1 MCKKLLFFA
10 LFAIACCQTTTAQ
23 NWNEIIKA
31 TANDRGA
38 NDWFGWSVAISGDY
52 AIVGAYREDE
62 DVSGGNTQSES
73 GSAYIFKKNGGTWSL
88 IQKIAASDRSAGDF
102 FGSSVSISGDYA
114 VVGAFNEDEDASGGN
129 TKSNAGSAYIFKNN
143 GGTWTQVQ
151 KIVNSDR
158 NFNDHFGY
166 SVAISG
172 DYIAVGAVW
181 EDEDVSGM
189 NPLGFAGSAYIFKNN
204 AGTWTEVQKIVSS
217 DRAVQD
223 YFGQSIAISGDYII
237 VGVQYED
244 ENVSGGSTQSEAG
257 SAYIFKNNAGIWTQV
272 QKIVASDRAAGDM
285 FGFSVA
291 ISGDYAIVGAIW
303 EDENEAGGNTQT
315 SAGSAY
321 IFKNNLGTWTQMQ
334 KIVAS
339 DRSIDDRFAAS
350 VSISGEY
357 AIVGAVGE
365 SHDVSGNNT
374 LSEAGSAYIFK
385 LNGATWIQSQK
396 IVTSDRDVNDQFG
409 YSVAISGNYA
419 LGGAINEDED
429 AFGGNSQS
437 AAGSAYIFG
446 LDCSTTGVDNQI
458 ACDSY
463 TWIDGNTYTE
473 SNNIATHILT
483 NATGCD
489 SVVTLNLT
497 INTVDISVSSN
508 GPTLTAT
515 ATGAAYQWLNCDNNF
530 SEIIGETGQ
539 SFTAMANGNYALEII
554 QNGCT
559 DTSICYTVSG
569 VGIAENGVEIYTVVY
584 PNPSPK
590 TFIVKLGKTYS
601 DVTARVENITG
612 VLINQYEYTSTDKFQ
627 VNIEEEPGIYFIRL
641 YSSGNQI
648 ANIKVEKR

>member
-1 MCKKLLFFA
+1 MSKKLLFIA
-10 LFAIACCQTTTAQ
+10 LFGLACYQTTYAQ

-62 DVSGGNTQSES
+62 DALGGNTQNES

-88 IQKIAASDRSAGDF
+88 IQKIVASDRNAGDF

-129 TKSNAGSAYIFKNN
+129 TKANAGSAYIFKNN
-143 GGTWTQVQ
+143 SGTWTQVQ

-172 DYIAVGAVW
+172 DHIVVGAVW
-181 EDEDVSGM
+181 EDEDVSGL

-204 AGTWTEVQKIVSS
+204 TGTWIEVQKIVSS

-244 ENVSGGSTQSEAG
+244 ENVSGGSTQAEAG
-257 SAYIFKNNAGIWTQV
+257 SVYIFKNNAGIWTQV
-272 QKIVASDRAAGDM
+272 QKIVASDRAVGDM

-303 EDENEAGGNTQT
+303 EDENEVGGNTQA

-321 IFKNNLGTWTQMQ
+321 IFKNNLGTWTQVQ

-339 DRSIDDRFAAS
+339 DRSTDDRFAAS

-357 AIVGAVGE
+357 AIIGALGE
-365 SHDVSGNNT
+365 AHDASGGNT

-385 LNGATWIQSQK
+385 FNGATWIQSQK
-396 IVTSDRDVNDQFG
+396 IVASDRDVNDQFG

-429 AFGGNSQS
+429 VFGGNTQS

-446 LDCSTTGVDNQI
+446 FDCSSTGVDNQT

-497 INTVDISVSSN
+497 INTVDISVSNN
-508 GPTLTAT
+508 GQTLTAA
-515 ATGAAYQWLNCDNNF
+515 ATGAAYQWLDCDNNYAPLN
-530 SEIIGETGQ
+530 GETGQ
-539 SFTAMANGNYALEII
+539 SFTTLSNGNYAVELTE
-554 QNGCT
+554 NGCV
-559 DTSICYTVSG
+559 DTSACVSITTVNLGEFADGAG
-569 VGIAENGVEIYTVVY
+569 VTLY
-584 PNPSPK
+584 PNPTTGTVWVS
-590 TFIVKLGKTYS
+590 FENVLS
-601 DVTARVENITG
+601 NVEFTLTNLEGMVIFRK
-612 VLINQYEYTSTDKFQ
+612 VCDLSLNMEI
-627 VNIEEEPGIYFIRL
+627 ILPEENGIYFL
-641 YSSGNQI
+641 TVNSSQGLHVLKIVKN
-648 ANIKVEKR
+648 